1 MQLQTQYI
9 CLSSDRL
16 HISYGLDADD
26 VVYGLGE
33 QVRGINK
40 RGWSYMDENEVREV
54 ADQYRG
60 LHIPLDSISLD
71 IDDMD
76 HYRDFTVSAFFTL

>member
-1 MQLQTQYI
+1 M
-9 CLSSDRL
+9 SSDRL

-76 HYRDFTVSAFFTL
+76 HYRDLQSVHFLFRKTSEI